1 MGITHLAPSGKITL
15 TTALSYSIPSLSF
28 GPSKKGTQ
36 TGALVAQ
43 RPSNTSF
50 GHTQQFAAAAAA
62 QSTSKEP
69 VEEYFGGMS
78 QARLKRLAETDGAE
92 DVENKKPKTDGM

>member
-1 MGITHLAPSGKITL
+1 
-15 TTALSYSIPSLSF
+15 
-28 GPSKKGTQ
+28 
-36 TGALVAQ
+36 
-43 RPSNTSF
+43 
-50 GHTQQFAAAAAA
+50 
-62 QSTSKEP
+62 